1 MCSTESVIL
10 CCSVMFCHHVLFPY
24 FITMFFKHIL
34 SSCSLITFCHHE
46 WIQTYII
53 CQRADQGSFYVF
65 SRFSAL
71 VKSSVD
77 HVSCPADRSCL
88 CLHRILTDI
97 YQPPPQE
104 DRVSRAISSSPSCGG
119 VKWVL
124 TAAPPS
130 GQTKWSTRGQSG
142 SDDMGVG
149 RVGNFCLLLAD
160 K

>member
-1 MCSTESVIL
+1 
-10 CCSVMFCHHVLFPY
+10 MFCH
-24 FITMFFKHIL
+24 HIL
-34 SSCSLITFCHHE
+34 SSCSVITFCLHVLSPHSVIMFWHHILSS
-46 WIQTYII
+46 WMDPNIHYMSSG
-53 CQRADQGSFYVF
+53 GSFYVF

-71 VKSSVD
+71 VESSVD

-88 CLHRILTDI
+88 CLHHILTDI

-104 DRVSRAISSSPSCGG
+104 DRVSRAISSAPSCGG